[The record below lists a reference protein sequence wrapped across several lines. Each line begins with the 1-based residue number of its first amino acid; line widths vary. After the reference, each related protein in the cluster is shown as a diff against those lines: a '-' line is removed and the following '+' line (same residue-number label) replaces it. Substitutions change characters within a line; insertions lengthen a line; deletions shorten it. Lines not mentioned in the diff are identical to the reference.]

1 MFGYVSANLKEL
13 TQEQKQRYNS
23 VYCGVCRQIRQRSGQ
38 VARLSLSYDMTFL
51 ALLLMS
57 LYEPEE
63 TAGKNA
69 CKLHPI
75 EKRPWVDS
83 VSIRYSAD
91 MNVALAY
98 FNCLDN
104 WQDDGSLPS
113 KWMADQLK
121 RECPAIA
128 AAYPRQYA
136 AIEDCIRQLSELERS
151 NCPNPDEPANCFGQL
166 MAELLVYEED
176 LWAPMLREMGMHLGR
191 FIYLAD
197 AMDDFAKDVR
207 RKKYNPFQA
216 AQITDPN
223 QQEQF
228 LVLAMS
234 RCTAAFEKLPLVQDK
249 AILDNILYSGI
260 WTHFRKKKHP
270 KEAQS

>member
-1 MFGYVSANLKEL
+1 MFGYVSANIKEL

-23 VYCGVCRQIRQRSGQ
+23 IYCGVCRQIRQRSGQ

-69 CKLHPI
+69 CRLHPI
-75 EKRPWVDS
+75 EKRPWVDNAH
-83 VSIRYSAD
+83 IGYSAD

-113 KWMADQLK
+113 KWMAGQLK

-197 AMDDFAKDVR
+197 AMDDFPKDVR
-207 RKKYNPFQA
+207 RNKYNPFQA
-216 AQITDPN
+216 AQITDPS

-228 LVLAMS
+228 LLLAMS
-234 RCTAAFEKLPLVQDK
+234 RCTMAFEKLPLVQDK

-260 WTHFRKKKHP
+260 WTHLRKKKHS